1 MANKFIEDLKEDI
14 DKVFLNEEEFAIPA
28 TLLCEY
34 ASKKI
39 KIIFNL
45 DPEMIFNNEFSTK
58 ALFIYIKKEDLICDK
73 PKIKCEYGE
82 FSTLYKEDDGS
93 GIVKVYVS
101 RDEVKR
107 VEI

>member
-1 MANKFIEDLKEDI
+1 LANKFIEDLKEDI
-14 DKVFLNEEEFAIPA
+14 NEVFLNEEEFAITA
-28 TLLCEY
+28 TLLCDF
-34 ASKKI
+34 ATKNI

-58 ALFIYIKKEDLICDK
+58 ALFIYIKKKDLICDK

-101 RDEVKR
+101 RDEVKK